1 MTTVEFINF
10 LEYRYSNS
18 SFDDYY
24 YSQYGEMRVTYALL
38 TEFNKLRILEDFW
51 DGTDFWE
58 GT

>member
-38 TEFNKLRILEDFW
+38 KEFNKLTFKFFIKNVKKF
-51 DGTDFWE
+51 F
-58 GT
+58 

>member
-38 TEFNKLRILEDFW
+38 KEFNKLRILEDNFLLNKI
-51 DGTDFWE
+51 
-58 GT
+58 